1 MIFLSWI
8 RNSLGLNRTVVALS
22 IARLADGVGNSIL
35 FVVIPLY
42 VAQLPHKLV
51 RFPEPLMVGVLLSV
65 YGLAN
70 AALQPFT
77 ARLSDRV
84 GHYKRII
91 QAGLGFIGLATL
103 AYVFARH
110 YLDLLGLRIAQ
121 GFGLAM
127 EIPPTLALLAIVT
140 RRETRGGSMGFY
152 TTLRMLGLTL
162 GPLLGGFL
170 HDRFG
175 FNAAF
180 YAGAGILFLAIVI
193 VQFGVADVRIE
204 SPAAAAPAPR
214 YIDWSL
220 LTPGIL
226 SAALST
232 FLMASAFTLVTT
244 LETQF
249 NQRLA
254 IGAFDFSIAFSA
266 LMVGRLLFQVPC
278 GRISDF
284 IGRKPFVF
292 CGLLLM
298 AIATG
303 FLGEVR
309 SLLEFTLVRFI
320 QGIAAAAIVAPALAF
335 AGDVAHGDSQGRQGQ
350 QMSIVTMGFG
360 LGIAFGPLLAGA
372 LSIFFFE
379 LPFWVDGGLCLAG
392 AVVVYLFMVETVG
405 ENP

>member
-1 MIFLSWI
+1 MIFSSWI
-8 RNSLGLNRTVVALS
+8 SKSLGLNRTIVALS
-22 IARLADGVGNSIL
+22 IARMADGVGNSIL
-35 FVVIPLY
+35 FVIIPLY
-42 VAQLPHKLV
+42 VAQLPHEPV

-77 ARLSDRV
+77 ARVSDRL
-84 GHYKRII
+84 GHHKRVI

-103 AYVFARH
+103 AFVFAAR
-110 YLDLLGLRIAQ
+110 YPDLLGLRIAQ

-127 EIPPTLALLAIVT
+127 EIPPTMALMAIVT

-162 GPLLGGFL
+162 GPLLGGYL
-170 HDRFG
+170 YDRFG

-180 YAGAGILFLAIVI
+180 YAGTAVLFVAIVI
-193 VQFGVADVRIE
+193 VQFGVENVRVE
-204 SPAAAAPAPR
+204 ARPTASR
-214 YIDWSL
+214 GFWFIDRSL

-226 SAALST
+226 SAALAT

-244 LETQF
+244 LEKQF
-249 NQRLA
+249 NERLH
-254 IGAFDFSIAFSA
+254 IGAFAFSIAFSA

-292 CGLLLM
+292 TGLLLL
-298 AIATG
+298 AVITAC
-303 FLGEVR
+303 LGEVS
-309 SLLEFTLVRFI
+309 SLFQFTLLRFI

-335 AGDVAHGDSQGRQGQ
+335 AGDVAHGDKQGRQGQ

-360 LGIAFGPLLAGA
+360 LGIACGPLLAGV
-372 LSIFFFE
+372 LSIVSFE
-379 LPFWVDGGLCLAG
+379 LPFLVAGVMSLAG
-392 AVVVYLFMVETVG
+392 AVLVYLFMSETV
-405 ENP
+405 NKRD